1 MSSESPLFKRIKR
14 HVIGRERTFFAATPP
29 GFEPLCL
36 QELLNL
42 QPAVSNAR
50 VTPGGVEFKGR
61 LDDGYRANLNLRLP
75 NRILM
80 RISAFKS
87 SNFRQLEKKI
97 DDTTW

>member
-1 MSSESPLFKRIKR
+1 MPTTSPLFKRIKR

-36 QELLNL
+36 QELSNL
-42 QPAVSNAR
+42 HPAVGNAR
-50 VTPGGVEFKGR
+50 VTPGGVEFSGR
-61 LDDGYRANLNLRLP
+61 LDDCYRANLNLRLP

-97 DDTTW
+97 GD